1 MPNALLQ
8 QKAITET
15 KKEVAALAAPV
26 LHMLGSL
33 KIVDA
38 DSYGKAD
45 TILSRIREARRGVEA
60 KLSPIAT
67 PIEKA
72 FKEIQEA
79 RKAVKALHTELDSPL
94 EQAEAQVKGLMRG
107 YKIEEQR
114 LIAEA
119 EEEKSREAEKADKLL
134 REALEKENN
143 AKTAAMRVRLAQ
155 KRIEAEA
162 AVEKVEEV
170 AVAAPVKAA
179 SSSTRMISKWKVTDM
194 KALLK
199 AVVAGEIPEDMLL
212 VNITVGN
219 SYLKMARAE
228 MEKWAGV
235 EVWDD
240 VQIVGRG

>member
-45 TILSRIREARRGVEA
+45 TILSRIREARKGVTA
-60 KLSPIAT
+60 KLAPILS

-72 FKEIQEA
+72 FKEIKEA
-79 RKAVKALHTELDSPL
+79 RDAIKDLHSELDKPL
-94 EQAEAQVKGLMRG
+94 EVAEGQVKSLMRS

-114 LIAEA
+114 LIEEF
-119 EEEKSREAEKADKLL
+119 EEEKRMEAEKAESRL

-162 AVEKVEEV
+162 AVEVIEEV
-170 AVAAPVKAA
+170 AIAAPVKAA
-179 SSSTRMISKWKVTDM
+179 SSSTRTIPKWKVTDI

-199 AVVAGEIPEDMLL
+199 AVVAGQIPEDMLL

-219 SYLKMARAE
+219 SYLKVAREE
-228 MEKWAGV
+228 MEKWPGI
-235 EVWDD
+235 EVFND